1 MAKGKHSAALFEVIK
16 AGSKR
21 TESVEGPP
29 RTSRWWFKGR
39 QFPVHKEL
47 PESSFTDPE
56 PVEISSAPAPRPN
69 VSAPSTSR
77 LTDGRSSGVQ
87 VDFDKG
93 RKEVTIRVRYTTAI
107 VSAFAVCALIGLAYV
122 LGGHLGHGPQAAQ
135 AVVTPQ
141 TIAELMKQPPQ
152 AGVTV
157 LNRPKPSVLR
167 PQPISNPQA
176 AANGGIANVVAPK
189 PSVSMSLVPAGAE
202 TRLPRTIGLNYA
214 IVQTYPPEEMPA
226 AEAARDFL
234 TANGIPCTL
243 ETTDFVRK
251 TSWVCLVGTAGF
263 TKISS
268 SDYRS
273 YVDNIVRLGEKF
285 PSSHFDRFKP
295 AAYKWKG

>member
-21 TESVEGPP
+21 TESVDGPP
-29 RTSRWWFKGR
+29 RASKWWFKGR

-47 PESSFTDPE
+47 PESSVADPE
-56 PVEISSAPAPRPN
+56 PVDIPPAPAPRPSM
-69 VSAPSTSR
+69 SAPSTSR
-77 LTDGRSSGVQ
+77 FTDSRSSAVQ

-93 RKEVTIRVRYTTAI
+93 RKEITVRVRYTTAI
-107 VSAFAVCALIGLAYV
+107 VSGFGVCVLIGLAYV

-141 TIAELMKQPPQ
+141 TIAQLMKQPPQ

-157 LNRPKPSVLR
+157 LTRPKPSVLR
-167 PQPISNPQA
+167 PQPVNNPQPSP
-176 AANGGIANVVAPK
+176 NDGNANVLAAK
-189 PSVSMSLVPAGAE
+189 PSVSVSPVPAGAE

-214 IVQTYPPEEMPA
+214 IVQTYPPEEMQA

-251 TSWVCLVGTAGF
+251 ASWVCLVGTAGF

-273 YVDNIVRLGEKF
+273 YVDNIIHLSEKF